1 MSERA
6 RRVALVLAT
15 STGGVGAHVRSL
27 AGELAAAGDRV
38 AVLGPAETEQRFAFS
53 AVGAGFAPVEIR
65 SGMRP
70 LADARAAL
78 RLRRLAARADV
89 VHAHGL
95 RAGFV
100 AACALAG
107 RRTPLVVTLHN
118 MPPAAVPNLSG
129 PRPSARR
136 KQGAASVVELVERF
150 VARRARLILGASADL
165 AERARAFGAT
175 DVRFAPVAAPPVGAV
190 SGGSAVRD
198 ELGVGRRPLVVAVGR
213 LHRQKGFDVLVD
225 AASRWRDLPSPP
237 LVVIAGS
244 GPEEHAL
251 TEQIG
256 RRRAPV
262 RLLGHR
268 DDIGAL
274 LAAADVV
281 VLSSRWEARALAAQE
296 ALRAGAPLV
305 ATAVGGIPDLVG
317 TAALLVPADD
327 VDALD
332 AAVRRV
338 LDDGQLRDRLA
349 ERGRARAA
357 GWPDARD
364 TARAVAAV
372 YRQVVLP

>member
-1 MSERA
+1 MADRARPAADWSPPVADRA

-27 AGELAAAGDRV
+27 AGELAAAGNRV
-38 AVLGPAETEQRFAFS
+38 AVLGPSETEQRFGFS
-53 AVGAGFAPVEIR
+53 AVGARFAPLEIR

-78 RLRRLAARADV
+78 RLRHLAAGADV

-118 MPPAAVPNLSG
+118 MPPGEG
-129 PRPSARR
+129 PPRGVLRVIERRVARR
-136 KQGAASVVELVERF
+136 SRVILAVSFDLVERN
-150 VARRARLILGASADL
+150 RSLGARDVRLAPVSAP
-165 AERARAFGAT
+165 ARAPAPGA
-175 DVRFAPVAAPPVGAV
+175 DVRG
-190 SGGSAVRD
+190 
-198 ELGVGRRPLVVAVGR
+198 ELEAHGRRLVVAIGR
-213 LHRQKGFDVLVD
+213 LHPQKGFDVLI
-225 AASRWRDLPSPP
+225 AASARWLTRPDPP
-237 LVVIAGS
+237 VVVIAGD
-244 GPEEHAL
+244 GPAERELA
-251 TEQIG
+251 EQIATLG
-256 RRRAPV
+256 APA

-268 DDIGAL
+268 DDVADL

-281 VLSSRWEARALAAQE
+281 AAPSRWEGSPLLVQE

-305 ATAVGGIPDLVG
+305 ATRVGGIPDLVG
-317 TAALLVPADD
+317 DAAVLVPPDD